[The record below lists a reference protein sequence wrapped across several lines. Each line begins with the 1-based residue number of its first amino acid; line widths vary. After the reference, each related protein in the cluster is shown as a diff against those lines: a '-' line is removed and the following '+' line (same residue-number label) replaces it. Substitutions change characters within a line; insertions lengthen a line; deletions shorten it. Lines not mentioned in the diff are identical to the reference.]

1 MSEANVVK
9 FSVPEKFRRGSLRH
23 DERTSVD
30 SAIKLLDLINS
41 YASIK
46 DAKILDFGC
55 GVKLVQGLIEK
66 GNPQLKYT
74 GVDVYEEMI
83 SYLVANCPYKG
94 FEFKVLNF
102 YNEMYNNKKSQKMNE
117 ESNLPIDPDKFDIIT
132 MFSVVTHLNP
142 EDTLATLKILRK
154 YTHNKTKLI
163 FSTFVDE
170 DQKENFIDKVP
181 EKPLL
186 KAYYRKS
193 FMEDLIANSGWS
205 ILSLNKPIPRL
216 IQHYYVCQP
225 V

>member
-1 MSEANVVK
+1 MVK

-23 DERTSVD
+23 DERDSVD
-30 SAIKLLDLINS
+30 SAMKLLDLINK
-41 YASIK
+41 YAPIEG
-46 DAKILDFGC
+46 AKILDFGC

-66 GNPQLKYT
+66 DNPHLKYT

-83 SYLVANCPYKG
+83 NYLTENCNYQS

-102 YNEMYNNKKSQKMNE
+102 YNEMYNNKKGQKMTE

-142 EDTLATLKILRK
+142 EDTLATLKILKK
-154 YTHNKTKLI
+154 YAHSKTKLI

-170 DQKENFIDKVP
+170 NQKEDFIDKVP

-186 KAYYRKS
+186 KAYYRRS
-193 FMEDLIANSGWS
+193 FLEDILTDSGWS